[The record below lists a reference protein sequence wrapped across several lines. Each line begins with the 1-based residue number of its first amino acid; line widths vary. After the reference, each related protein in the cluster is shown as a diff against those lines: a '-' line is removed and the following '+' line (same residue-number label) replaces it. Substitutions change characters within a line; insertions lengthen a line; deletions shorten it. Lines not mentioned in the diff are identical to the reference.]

1 MKKLVALILVV
12 VLCFSLVAC
21 GKSGGNKADYKLGDT
36 VSTDI
41 LEFTLDKATLSI
53 ALNNVIG
60 NDYCSPKE
68 YAPQVDYNNPFVC
81 AKGHTFAAFT
91 YTINNLDRTN
101 YDGVLPLVEVKY
113 KGVKSDKQVD
123 GAEYLSSTNEWK
135 PTGNNA
141 TPPVYSWHFVLKP
154 AIPETYRSYIDI
166 PVDADSLTDDFEL
179 TVNLPASDGSTVS
192 FTYLVTQE

>member
-1 MKKLVALILVV
+1 MKDPTHPGVGGTGETPLHLSGRGKREGSRSWTSSIGW
-12 VLCFSLVAC
+12 SLAQCLDQNC
-21 GKSGGNKADYKLGDT
+21 G
-36 VSTDI
+36 V
-41 LEFTLDKATLSI
+41 
-53 ALNNVIG
+53 
-60 NDYCSPKE
+60 
-68 YAPQVDYNNPFVC
+68 
-81 AKGHTFAAFT
+81 